1 MPEEEEA
8 MKKKYAAFALLL
20 LVPAFAISQSSPAA
34 TTADSE
40 DAALA
45 APVPVDQ
52 QPSKEDLSKLFE
64 VMHLREQM
72 QKQLQ
77 TMRLLIQ
84 QQLQQQEKLMSAQ
97 NETKLT
103 PDQQAGLD
111 KVLQKYIGKAMN
123 MFSVDEIIA
132 GMIPI
137 YQRHFTKDD
146 VNSLIAF
153 YSTPAGQHMIALQPV
168 IMKEY
173 MPVMMKR
180 VQERSAQLTAGLIND
195 MSTYLKT
202 YLKIFPPPSET
213 DSQ

>member
-1 MPEEEEA
+1 
-8 MKKKYAAFALLL
+8 MKTYAAVALFL
-20 LVPAFAISQSSPAA
+20 LVPAFAISQSTAGAAPPAS
-34 TTADSE
+34 D

-52 QPSKEDLSKLFE
+52 QPSKEDLNKLFE

-72 QKQLQ
+72 QKQMQ
-77 TMRLLIQ
+77 TMRQLIQ
-84 QQLQQQEKLMSAQ
+84 QQLQQQEKQVSAQ
-97 NETKLT
+97 NGAKLT

-111 KVLQKYIGKAMN
+111 KVMQKYIGKAMN
-123 MFSVDEIIA
+123 MFSPDELIA

-146 VNSLIAF
+146 VTSLIAF

-173 MPVMMKR
+173 MPMMMKR
-180 VQERSAQLTAGLIND
+180 VQERSAELTDGLMND
-195 MSTYLKT
+195 MTAYLKT
-202 YLKIFPPPSET
+202 YVKIFPPPSET
-213 DSQ
+213 DSK